1 MAVVGASVREGSVGN
16 QSVVELVEGGFG
28 GRIVP
33 VNPKYDEILGL
44 PCVASVAEIAEPVD
58 LVILAVSNALLE
70 EQLRLAAEAGAGSAV
85 IFASGYEEP
94 RDGRAAAH
102 RAARG
107 DRAMHGMAICGGN
120 CMGFANLERH
130 VRALGF
136 YEPKDAPVGGVTF
149 LSHSGSAFSAMIH
162 NDRALGLNLA
172 VSAGQEFVTTVA
184 DYLRYALG
192 LESTKAVGLFI
203 ETVRDPDGFRSALG
217 LANERDIPVVALK
230 VGREERT
237 RELVAAHSG
246 ALAGEDGAYEALFD
260 AYGVSRVESL
270 DEMADTLALFAA
282 GRRAGPGAWRAC
294 TTREGSGR
302 CSSTRRPR
310 SACRSPRSRTRRR
323 SGWRRCSIP
332 ACHPVNPLDF
342 WGTGRDS
349 HEIITGCVRAL
360 LEDPAVAALAF
371 SVDLT
376 SEEYPEMGY
385 IAMARETFPE
395 TDKPFAMLSNFSSGI
410 DRSDAKLLD
419 GDGIPVLEGTLTGLS
434 AFKHLFAYRDFR
446 AREPITGVSPVSDEV
461 RAPWIARLSSGEPF
475 DELEALALLAD
486 YGVPVVEGVRA
497 ETLEDAIA
505 AAERIGFPVAMK
517 TGAPGVQHKSDVGG
531 VHLGIDDAPSLEDA
545 YGDLD
550 RARPAGDGVEDGAAR
565 RRDRARDRSRSAV
578 RPLVLVGAG
587 GVLVEVLKDRR
598 SRCRRWTSIERAP
611 WSTCSRSVRCSTA
624 FRANPGRRRCARPG
638 DRRALVARTR
648 SRRTPRGARREPH
661 DLRPGRLRRGR
672 RSRDSPP
679 SAIGAPFASV
689 QGRQQNPRAWCS
701 PSRRC
706 GHVVRL
712 PMKGE
717 DDARYWV
724 VRAATVTGVG
734 LLISL

>member
-1 MAVVGASVREGSVGN
+1 MLEARSVAVVGASVREGSVGN
-16 QSVVELVEGGFG
+16 QSVVELIEGGFG

-94 RDGRAAAH
+94 RDGVPPLTDRLAAI
-102 RAARG
+102 AR
-107 DRAMHGMAICGGN
+107 DAGMAICGGN

-217 LANERDIPVVALK
+217 LANELDIPVVALK

-260 AYGVSRVESL
+260 AYGVSRVEGL
-270 DEMADTLALFAA
+270 DEMADTLALFSA
-282 GRRAGPGAWRAC
+282 GRRAGAGALASVHDSGGERALLVDAAAAVGVPLADISDETGKRMEALLDPGL
-294 TTREGSGR
+294 
-302 CSSTRRPR
+302 P
-310 SACRSPRSRTRRR
+310 
-323 SGWRRCSIP
+323 
-332 ACHPVNPLDF
+332 PVNPLDF

-360 LEDPAVAALAF
+360 LDDRAVAALAF

-376 SEEYPEMGY
+376 SEDYPEMGY
-385 IAMARETFPE
+385 IAMARETFPK
-395 TDKPFAMLSNFSSGI
+395 TGKPFAMLSNFSSGI

-475 DELEALALLAD
+475 DELEGLALLAD

-505 AAERIGFPVAMK
+505 AAERLGFPVAVK
-517 TGAPGVQHKSDVGG
+517 TTAPGVQHKSDVGG
-531 VHLGIDDAPSLEDA
+531 VKLGIDDSPSLEDA
-545 YGDLD
+545 YSDLE
-550 RARPAGDGVEDGAAR
+550 RALGPEVTVAPMASPGVEIALGIV
-565 RRDRARDRSRSAV
+565 RDPQFG
-578 RPLVLVGAG
+578 PLVLVGAG

-598 SRCRRWTSIERAP
+598 LAMPPLDEERA
-611 WSTCSRSVRCSTA
+611 RSMVDRLDVRPLLEGIRGQPPADVDALIRAIVGLSWLA
-624 FRANPGRRRCARPG
+624 HDLGDHVEALDANPVICGPDGCVAV
-638 DRRALVARTR
+638 DALV
-648 SRRTPRGARREPH
+648 
-661 DLRPGRLRRGR
+661 
-672 RSRDSPP
+672 
-679 SAIGAPFASV
+679 
-689 QGRQQNPRAWCS
+689 
-701 PSRRC
+701 
-706 GHVVRL
+706 
-712 PMKGE
+712 
-717 DDARYWV
+717 
-724 VRAATVTGVG
+724 
-734 LLISL
+734 LLG